1 MTTTPEKENNKEEC
15 IVFSDSYQEALLAG
29 ENIAKGW
36 EALEANAKFW
46 RRFAFASA
54 ALFFGALAVS
64 CYGQVQS
71 LKVAKQ
77 TLLEI
82 QSLLAHVKNKY

>member
-1 MTTTPEKENNKEEC
+1 MTTTPETEQNKEEC

-36 EALEANAKFW
+36 EALETNARFW

-54 ALFFGALAVS
+54 ALFFGALALTCFV
-64 CYGQVQS
+64 QVQS
-71 LKVAKQ
+71 LVVEKE

-82 QSLLAHVKNKY
+82 RNLLEHVKNKF